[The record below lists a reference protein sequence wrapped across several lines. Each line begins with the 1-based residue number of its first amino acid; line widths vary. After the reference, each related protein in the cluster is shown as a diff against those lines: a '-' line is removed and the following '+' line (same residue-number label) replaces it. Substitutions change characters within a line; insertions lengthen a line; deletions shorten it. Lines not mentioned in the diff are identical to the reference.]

1 MNRRKKIGMILVCL
15 LLVFSFV
22 IPASAADYQN
32 GDTVYDAYVYDD
44 GEPMGIQMP
53 YTFEKK
59 LTEKFQEISDLF
71 FCKENQNL
79 YVADCQANSIVVL
92 NREFEKKYILNSFD
106 NHGTIDTFTN
116 CSGVCIRDGVLY
128 VADSG
133 NSRIV
138 TFRADDYSFLRTFE
152 KPEITQLGAGY
163 TYKPIRLAVGIT
175 GQMYVVAEGVN
186 SGFIVLDA
194 NGEFQSF
201 IGAPEVK
208 TDFLDEIWK
217 MFMTKTQ
224 REALTKSV
232 PTEYNSILFDE
243 NGFLYATTKSE
254 GVQPIVRLNLQGID
268 ILKYAD
274 GEMPAGDTEYIP
286 TSSAFVDVCVNSNG
300 VYYALDSYL
309 GHIFTYNSDGKLLF
323 AFGRNGSQ
331 GGTTNSPMAIECV
344 GEQLLIGDA
353 VTGYINVYDCTQFGK
368 AILTADATM
377 TAGDYEVAK
386 ECWEKVLG
394 ECGTY
399 TLAMESLGKLALYAS
414 NYKGSMEYAKSS
426 ADKEAY
432 SDAFRTY
439 RSDFIYE
446 NYLVLLLALAGVIII
461 FLLYKKFLSG
471 NKWVQQFRESKL
483 GKGLAYAKY
492 CAFHPFD
499 GFWCLKREKRGNLLT
514 ANVIVA
520 LFLIVYLMNVQ
531 FSGYL
536 FLNGQPEDV
545 DAIVSLL
552 AAVVLMV
559 TYCAGNW
566 CFTSLMDGK
575 GTMKDIYISTAT
587 ALYPYIGGGIAL
599 FAMSQVLSLQESFLY
614 STIKVILMIWIAG
627 LIFFGMMMTHDYS
640 LGQGIKTMILTIVG
654 MALILFVALVFFN
667 LVDDMVQF
675 FYSIYRELLYRNI

>member
-1 MNRRKKIGMILVCL
+1 MNRRKKIGMILMCL
-15 LLVFSFV
+15 MLIFSFV
-22 IPASAADYQN
+22 IPVSAADYQN
-32 GDTVYDAYVYDD
+32 GDTVYDAYVYDN
-44 GEPMGIQMP
+44 GKPMEIQMP

-71 FCKENQNL
+71 YCRENQRL
-79 YVADCQANSIVVL
+79 YVADRQANSIVVL
-92 NREFEKKYILNSFD
+92 DSEFEKTYVLKTFD
-106 NHGTIDTFTN
+106 NHGTADAFVN
-116 CSGVCIRDGVLY
+116 CSGVCVRDGILY

-133 NSRIV
+133 NGRIV
-138 TFRADDYSFLRTFE
+138 TFRADDYSFIRTFD

-186 SGFIVLDA
+186 SGFIVLDTD
-194 NGEFQSF
+194 GKFQSF

-224 REALTKSV
+224 KEALTKSV
-232 PTEYNSILFDE
+232 PTEYNSIIFDE
-243 NGFLYATTKSE
+243 SGFLYATTKSE

-286 TSSAFVDVCVNSNG
+286 TSSAFVDVCVNSDG

-309 GHIFTYNSDGKLLF
+309 GHIFAYNSDGKLLF

-331 GGTTNSPMAIECV
+331 NGLTNSPLAIECV
-344 GEQLLIGDA
+344 GDRLLIADT

-368 AILTADATM
+368 AILTANATM

-386 ECWEKVLG
+386 ECWERVLDD
-394 ECGTY
+394 CSTY
-399 TLAMESLGKLALYAS
+399 TLAMQSLGKLALYDS
-414 NYKGSMEYAKSS
+414 DYQLSMEYAKSS
-426 ADKEAY
+426 ADKTAY

-446 NYLVLLLALAGVIII
+446 NYLILLFVLVGAIAC
-461 FLLYKKFLSG
+461 FLLYKKVWLKG
-471 NKWVQQFRESKL
+471 KWAQMFRESKL

-492 CAFHPFD
+492 CSFHPLD

-552 AAVVLMV
+552 AAVILMV
-559 TYCAGNW
+559 TYCVGNW

-575 GTMKDIYISTAT
+575 GTMKDIYISMAN

-599 FAMSQVLSLQESFLY
+599 FVMSQVLSLQESFLY
-614 STIKVILMIWIAG
+614 STIKMILMIWIAG

-640 LGQGIKTMILTIVG
+640 LGEGIKTIILTIVG

-667 LVDDMVQF
+667 LVDDMVRF
-675 FYSIYRELLYRNI
+675 FYSIYRELLYRKI